1 MAELRRGRFDT
12 KTAVRA
18 KAKFPNAIS
27 GITLVQSCRKKHS
40 YFVFRE
46 FLFSCM
52 RPVLTRGTLR
62 GRHGRGGRDAMDVT
76 GPVLMRKTTGRGT
89 DGEIVWS

>member
-1 MAELRRGRFDT
+1 MTELQRGRFDT

-18 KAKFPNAIS
+18 KTKFPRGIS
-27 GITLVQSCRKKHS
+27 GITLVQSCREEYS
-40 YFVFRE
+40 SFVFTE

-52 RPVLTRGTLR
+52 RPVLTRGALR

-76 GPVLMRKTTGRGT
+76 GPVLMRKTTGCGA